1 MQMQDRSNAGSE
13 PTKLSAPQWPS
24 PAVAWFGVGV
34 LVIAFVFSIADR
46 IIISLLVD
54 PIKRDLNLTD
64 TDMGLMM
71 GLAFAIF
78 YALMGL
84 PIGRWADKYSRRT
97 IIGVGIFLW
106 SIMTALCGLARNF
119 WELFLARVGVGV
131 GEATLSPAAYS
142 MIADYFPKD
151 KLGRALGVYQSG
163 AFLGVGLALIFGGLA
178 IRFAATA
185 DDVSLPLIGVIAP
198 WQLAFIVVGLPG
210 VLVAALMFL
219 VKEPARQG
227 LSATHD
233 KEISLGEAIRFA
245 WDRRRIFLSHYTGF
259 ALLALPMTT
268 LATWV
273 PAYFMRVVG
282 LTPPETGLKLGLIVL
297 IFSPV
302 GVISGGWLADMLF
315 KRGYTDASLRVA
327 VVAAIVMVPLSIFA
341 TTVTD
346 PVLALAIACPFAF
359 GASISMGLAPTALQL
374 VTPNRLRGQ
383 ISAAWML
390 FLNIITAGLGP
401 TAVGWINEEIFG
413 DPLAVGQSIAIVNT
427 VSVALGG
434 IILWLT
440 WKPFQQA
447 VARHSA

>member
-1 MQMQDRSNAGSE
+1 MQMHDHSNSRGE
-13 PTKLSAPQWPS
+13 PTKLAAPQWPS

-34 LVIAFVFSIADR
+34 LVLAFVFSIADR

-185 DDVSLPLIGVIAP
+185 DDISLPLVGVIAP
-198 WQLAFIVVGLPG
+198 WQLAFMVVGLPG

-219 VKEPARQG
+219 VKEPVRQG

-233 KEISLGEAIRFA
+233 EEISLGQAIRFA
-245 WDRRRIFLSHYTGF
+245 WDRRRVFLAHYTGF

-297 IFSPV
+297 IFSPI
-302 GVISGGWLADMLF
+302 GVISGGWFADMLF
-315 KRGYTDASLRVA
+315 KRGYTDASLRIA
-327 VVAAIVMVPLSIFA
+327 VVAAVFMVPLSVFA

-401 TAVGWINEEIFG
+401 TAVGWINEEVFG

-427 VSVALGG
+427 ASVALGG

-447 VARHSA
+447 VARQSA

>member
-1 MQMQDRSNAGSE
+1 MQDRSNAGSE

-327 VVAAIVMVPLSIFA
+327 VVAAVVMVPLSIFA

-390 FLNIITAGLGP
+390 FLNIITAALGP
-401 TAVGWINEEIFG
+401 MAVGLINEEIFG

-434 IILWLT
+434 IILGLT

>member
-1 MQMQDRSNAGSE
+1 MTDRTDS
-13 PTKLSAPQWPS
+13 PQAPSWPS

-34 LVIAFVFSIADR
+34 LVLAFIFSIADR

-54 PIKRDLNLTD
+54 PIKEDLGLTD

-97 IIGVGIFLW
+97 IIGIGIALW

-142 MIADYFPKD
+142 MIADYFPKE

-163 AFLGVGLALIFGGLA
+163 AFFGVGLALIFGGLA

-185 DDVSLPLIGVIAP
+185 DDVSLPIVGVVAA

-210 VLVAALMFL
+210 LLVAAMMFL
-219 VKEPARQG
+219 VKEPVRQG
-227 LSATHD
+227 IAPAQRD
-233 KEISLGEAIRFA
+233 EIPLGKAVRFA
-245 WDRRRIFLSHYTGF
+245 WDRKRVFFAHYTGF

-282 LTPPETGLKLGLIVL
+282 LSPPETGLQLGLIVL
-297 IFSPV
+297 IFSPI
-302 GVISGGWLADMLF
+302 GVISGGWLADTLF
-315 KRGYTDASLRVA
+315 KKGYTDAPLRVA
-327 VVAAIVMVPLSIFA
+327 VMAAVLMIPLSILA
-341 TTVTD
+341 TTIKD
-346 PVLALAIACPFAF
+346 PTLALVIAAPFAF

-374 VTPNRLRGQ
+374 VTPNRLRAQ

-401 TAVGWINEEIFG
+401 TAVGWINDTF
-413 DPLAVGQSIAIVNT
+413 
-427 VSVALGG
+427 
-434 IILWLT
+434 
-440 WKPFQQA
+440 FCA
-447 VARHSA
+447 VATGHDATSLTLTSAV

>member
-1 MQMQDRSNAGSE
+1 MQEST
-13 PTKLSAPQWPS
+13 PTNQSSQLPSWPK

-34 LVIAFVFSIADR
+34 LVLAFIFSIADR

-54 PIKRDLNLTD
+54 PIKNDLGLTD

-84 PIGRWADKYSRRT
+84 PIGRMADKYSRRT
-97 IIGVGIFLW
+97 IIGVGVFMW
-106 SIMTALCGLARNF
+106 SIMTALCGLARSF
-119 WELFLARVGVGV
+119 TELFLARVGVGV

-142 MIADYFPKD
+142 MIADYFPKE

-163 AFLGVGLALIFGGLA
+163 AFFGVGLALIFGGLA
-178 IRFAATA
+178 IRFAATS
-185 DDVSLPLIGVIAP
+185 DDISLPLIGVVAP
-198 WQLAFIVVGLPG
+198 WQLAFMVVGLPG
-210 VLVAALMFL
+210 IFVAALMFL
-219 VKEPARQG
+219 VKEPVRQG
-227 LSATHD
+227 IASAHSN
-233 KEISLGEAIRFA
+233 EITLGQAFSFA
-245 WDRRRIFLSHYTGF
+245 FRRRRVYFAHYTGF

-282 LTPPETGLKLGLIVL
+282 LSPPETGLKLGLIVL

-302 GVISGGWLADMLF
+302 GVIGGGWLADTLF
-315 KRGYTDASLRVA
+315 KKGIKDAALRVA
-327 VVAAIVMVPLSIFA
+327 VGAAVFMIPFSILA
-341 TTVTD
+341 TNISD
-346 PVLALAIACPFAF
+346 PTMALVVLAPFAF

-374 VTPNRLRGQ
+374 VTPNRLRAQ

-401 TAVGWINEEIFG
+401 TAVGLINDAVFG
-413 DPLAVGQSIAIVNT
+413 DPMAVGQSIALVNT
-427 VSVALGG
+427 VAVILGG
-434 IILWLT
+434 LILWVT
-440 WKPFQQA
+440 WKPFRQA
-447 VARHSA
+447 VDDQVE

>member
-1 MQMQDRSNAGSE
+1 MQENNSSASADQSSGS
-13 PTKLSAPQWPS
+13 PTWPR

-34 LVIAFVFSIADR
+34 LVLAFIFSIADR

-54 PIKRDLNLTD
+54 PIKADLGLTD

-84 PIGRWADKYSRRT
+84 PIGRMADKYSRRT

-106 SIMTALCGLARNF
+106 SIMTALCGLARSF
-119 WELFLARVGVGV
+119 TELFLARVGVGV
-131 GEATLSPAAYS
+131 GEATLSPSAYS

-163 AFLGVGLALIFGGLA
+163 AFFGVGLALIFGGLA

-185 DDVSLPLIGVIAP
+185 DKVSLPLVGVVAP
-198 WQLAFIVVGLPG
+198 WQLAFMAIGLPG
-210 VLVAALMFL
+210 ILVAALMFL
-219 VKEPARQG
+219 VKEPVRQG
-227 LSATHD
+227 IATAKD
-233 KEISLGEAIRFA
+233 NEISLGQAFRFA
-245 WDRRRIFLSHYTGF
+245 FERKRVFFAHYTGF

-282 LTPPETGLKLGLIVL
+282 LSPPETGLKLGLIVL
-297 IFSPV
+297 IFSPI
-302 GVISGGWLADMLF
+302 GVISGGWLADTLF
-315 KRGYTDASLRVA
+315 KRGKSDAALRVA
-327 VVAAIVMVPLSIFA
+327 VAAAVFMVPLSIFA
-341 TTVTD
+341 TNISD
-346 PVLALAIACPFAF
+346 PVLALAVMAPFAF

-401 TAVGWINEEIFG
+401 TAVGWINDTVFG
-413 DPLAVGQSIAIVNT
+413 DPMAVGQSIALVNT
-427 VSVALGG
+427 VSVIVGG
-434 IILWLT
+434 LILWAT
-440 WKPFQQA
+440 WKPFREAVEQQS
-447 VARHSA
+447 V

>member
-1 MQMQDRSNAGSE
+1 MQDSSASQADSNTPS
-13 PTKLSAPQWPS
+13 WPK

-34 LVIAFVFSIADR
+34 LVVAFIFSIADR

-54 PIKRDLNLTD
+54 PIKKDLNLTD

-84 PIGRWADKYSRRT
+84 PIGRMADKYSRRT

-106 SIMTALCGLARNF
+106 SIMTALCGLARSF
-119 WELFLARVGVGV
+119 TELFLARVGVGV

-163 AFLGVGLALIFGGLA
+163 AFFGVGLALIFGGLA
-178 IRFAATA
+178 IQFAATSDA
-185 DDVSLPLIGVIAP
+185 ISLPVVGVVAP
-198 WQLAFIVVGLPG
+198 WQLAFMVVGLPG
-210 VLVAALMFL
+210 LFVAALMFL
-219 VKEPARQG
+219 VKEPVRQG
-227 LSATHD
+227 ISLAKND
-233 KEISLGEAIRFA
+233 EISMGQAFSFA
-245 WDRRRIFLSHYTGF
+245 FKRWRVYFAHYTGF

-282 LTPPETGLKLGLIVL
+282 FTPPETGLKLGLIIL
-297 IFSPV
+297 IFSPI
-302 GVISGGWLADMLF
+302 GVIGGGWLADILY
-315 KRGYTDASLRVA
+315 KRGVKDAALRVA
-327 VVAAIVMVPLSIFA
+327 VATAACMVPLSIFA
-341 TTVTD
+341 TTISD
-346 PVLALAIACPFAF
+346 PTWALVIIAPFAF

-374 VTPNRLRGQ
+374 VTPNRLRAQ

-390 FLNIITAGLGP
+390 FLNLITAGLGP
-401 TAVGWINEEIFG
+401 TAVGWINDVVFG
-413 DPLAVGQSIAIVNT
+413 DPLAVGQSIAAVNT
-427 VSVALGG
+427 VAVFVGG
-434 IILWLT
+434 LILWAT
-440 WKPFQQA
+440 WKPFREAIDEQS
-447 VARHSA
+447 V